1 MICLRDVRWSWSG
14 CGCYKHG
21 RTSGGE
27 EVEDCAQGGLGGTM
41 GPNSRLAQRSPGLYS
56 HLLLHY
62 VGLGA
67 FRAASGISAKKL
79 PPSLSWPRTAPTAK
93 PA

>member
-14 CGCYKHG
+14 SGSGCYKHG

-41 GPNSRLAQRSPGLYS
+41 GPNSRLAQRSPSLYS

-67 FRAASGISAKKL
+67 IRISAKKL
-79 PPSLSWPRTAPTAK
+79 PPSLSSPRTAPTTK